1 MSVAPL
7 PPAVGLGS
15 LFDQLRGRIRRY
27 VLIEGLAVVGAV
39 VGLCFWC
46 SLALDYMIEWPR
58 LVRLLLLVTMV
69 TVVVWALVRSVIGRM
84 LKDLR
89 DKALALVLERRFP
102 DLGDRLITTV
112 ELAERDEAR
121 GVGLPAAMLA
131 RTAREVSELTGWLNL
146 SEVFNSRPL
155 IRAVIAAAV
164 LLVSMG
170 GFAGLFGDVFG
181 PWLRRNVLLADETY
195 PRRTK
200 LDVYVLAEPGE
211 RRIPLPVG
219 QVYKHPR
226 GSDFTILAEVP
237 DGAEA
242 PNEVQIRYRLTEGSG
257 GKRDYLT
264 RLGERQ
270 FRQTLPGLADSIDVW
285 LRGGDYVSPAAWP
298 IVVVDPPRF
307 DSVAL
312 RSLFPEYTG
321 KNDRDETTGQPVRTP
336 VAVSGTRVTLPGGTD
351 FIFEARVNKPLVSA
365 LVRIEPHELLV
376 GKGEVSLRTGGP
388 GGLVRKLPAEQM
400 GLSEDGQLLR
410 LPFRLV
416 AKVNDP
422 AEIPAEGALPSAIP
436 LAAESEL
443 ILSLTDADAIVS
455 PQPVRMTISLQPDL
469 PPEVDV
475 RPRGI
480 GSSITRQARIPF
492 AGKVTD
498 DYGVKSLRFD
508 LLVDDATEAKAR
520 PFARQPGERPVTEF
534 DLQEKL
540 DVLPLDLTLGQ
551 RLAVTVVA
559 QDGDVLSGPHERGGE
574 KFQFTIVSNDDL
586 LALVAGKELNL
597 RRRFEQIIEEVK
609 TARKDLLIHRARLDE
624 AEQLKPKPGA
634 TGEAAKL
641 DEATI
646 ARRTELEQAVAAAVE
661 RVNSGL
667 LKNENELISVQF
679 SFTDLRD
686 EVENNA
692 IPDMQRLLQ
701 RFDDGIIRPLEAI
714 TTKDLKR
721 FRDDI
726 GLLRLALADKQPAL
740 SSADAVLDDLATIL
754 EKLEAILEQMVKQ
767 ESLNEVIQMLRD
779 AIQIEKEI
787 LERTQRERKKSLLE

>member
-1 MSVAPL
+1 MSVAPM
-7 PPAVGLGS
+7 PPTVGLGS
-15 LFDQLRGRIRRY
+15 LFDELRGRIRRY
-27 VLIEGLAVVGAV
+27 VLIEGVAVVGAV
-39 VGLCFWC
+39 LGLCFWC
-46 SLALDYMIEWPR
+46 SLALDYLIEWPR
-58 LVRLLLLVTMV
+58 FIRLLLLVTMLTLV
-69 TVVVWALVRSVIGRM
+69 GWALFRSVVFRL

-102 DLGDRLITTV
+102 SLGDRLITTV
-112 ELAERDEAR
+112 ELAEREEAR
-121 GVGLPAAMLA
+121 GAGLPAAMLA
-131 RTAREVSELTGWLNL
+131 RTAQEVTELTGRLNL

-155 IRAVIAAAV
+155 VRAVITAVV

-170 GFAGLFGDVFG
+170 GFAGLFGQVFG

-200 LDVYVLAEPGE
+200 LDVFVLADPGE
-211 RRIPLPVG
+211 RRIALPVG
-219 QVYKHPR
+219 KSYKHPR
-226 GSDFTILAEVP
+226 GSDFTILAEVAQ
-237 DGAEA
+237 GAEPPA
-242 PNEVQIRYRLTEGSG
+242 DIQIRYRMSEGAG

-264 RLGERQ
+264 RLGDRQ
-270 FRQTLPGLADSIDVW
+270 FRQTLPGLADSIDIW
-285 LRGGDYVSPAAWP
+285 LRGGDYSSPAPWS
-298 IVVVDPPRF
+298 IQVVEPPKF
-307 DSVAL
+307 DAVVL
-312 RSLFPEYTG
+312 ESLFPDYTG
-321 KNDRDETTGQPVRTP
+321 KNERDDTTGKPLRTP
-336 VAVSGTRVTLPGGTD
+336 VTVSGTRITLPGGTD
-351 FIFEARVNKPLVSA
+351 FIFNARANKPLVSA
-365 LVRIEPHELLV
+365 VVRVEPHELLV
-376 GKGEVSLRTGGP
+376 SRGSVSLRTGGP
-388 GGLVRKLPAEQM
+388 SGQVRSVPVDGM
-400 GLSEDGQLLR
+400 GLSDDGLTIR

-416 AKVNDP
+416 ARPNDS
-422 AEIPAEGALPSAIP
+422 AEILAMGAVPAILPLP
-436 LAAESEL
+436 AESEL
-443 ILSLTDADAIVS
+443 TVSLTDSDDILS
-455 PQPVRMTISLQPDL
+455 PQPIRMTIALQPDL

-492 AGKVTD
+492 LGKVTD
-498 DYGVKSLRFD
+498 DYGVKTLRFD
-508 LLVDDATEAKAR
+508 LLIDDATEARQR
-520 PFARQPGERPVTEF
+520 PFVRQPGDRSVTEF
-534 DLQEKL
+534 ELQEKL

-551 RLAVTVVA
+551 RLGVTVVA
-559 QDGDVLSGPHERGGE
+559 QDGDVLSGPHERSGE

-597 RRRFEQIIEEVK
+597 RRRFEQILEEVR
-609 TARKDLLIHRARLDE
+609 TARKDLLVHRARLDE
-624 AEQLKPKPGA
+624 AEQLKPKPGVA
-634 TGEAAKL
+634 P
-641 DEATI
+641 DEPSV

-679 SFTDLRD
+679 SFADLRD

-721 FRDDI
+721 FRDNI

-740 SSADAVLDDLATIL
+740 SSTDTVLDDLATII

-787 LERTQRERKKSLLE
+787 YERTQRERKKSLLE